1 MTEDGCSLQN
11 RLMPVDVSV
20 RPTSEDDRAEVLR
33 VVREAFSGEVGDGPE
48 EVGIVEA
55 VWSLGASL
63 AAGDLVAIAGG
74 EIVGHVLA
82 SLGELNGLAVPGI
95 APLAVRPDWQGRG
108 IGTALM
114 TELPAI
120 YWDPPDNR

>member
-1 MTEDGCSLQN
+1 
-11 RLMPVDVSV
+11 MPVDVSV
-20 RPTSEDDRAEVLR
+20 RPTSEDDRAEVPR
-33 VVREAFSGEVGDGPE
+33 VVREAFSGEVGDGRE

-74 EIVGHVLA
+74 EIVEHVLA

>member
-1 MTEDGCSLQN
+1 MA
-11 RLMPVDVSV
+11 V
-20 RPTSEDDRAEVLR
+20 R
-33 VVREAFSGEVGDGPE
+33 VVAKHIVGEAFDDVVKLQDDPTPR
-48 EVGIVEA
+48 VRTA
-55 VWSLGASL
+55 AS
-63 AAGDLVAIAGG
+63 LVAIAGG